1 MQQSNYNR
9 TFLTNP
15 FVVCLLAMVCCGLWG
30 SAFPCIKIGYQMFRI
45 AADDT
50 ASQILF
56 AGYRFML
63 AGVFTIIIGSILG
76 RKFLLPQRASMGKI
90 LKLCMLQTVLQYLFF
105 YIGLAHTT
113 GVKASIIEAV
123 NVFVAIFV
131 ASIFFHQEKLTT
143 RKLIGCVIGFC
154 GVILIN
160 LTGTGIETS
169 MSLIGEGFI
178 FFSTVAYAFSSVCL
192 KHYSKAEN
200 PVVLS
205 GYQFLLGGFIM
216 SICGGIMG
224 GHVRAFYGKSIAML
238 FYLAFISAVA
248 YTLWGILLKYNP
260 ISKVAVY
267 GFMNPVFG
275 VILSAVLL
283 PGENEELGMKSI
295 VALILVCAGI
305 YVVNYVSPKQ
315 KDEAKSRKGT
325 L

>member
-1 MQQSNYNR
+1 MQQSNSNR

-63 AGVFTIIIGSILG
+63 AGVFTIIIGSIFG

-295 VALILVCAGI
+295 VALILVCTGI
-305 YVVNYVSPKQ
+305 YVVNYVAPKQ

>member
-1 MQQSNYNR
+1 MQQSNSNR

-63 AGVFTIIIGSILG
+63 AGVFTIIIGSIFG

-178 FFSTVAYAFSSVCL
+178 FSSTVAYAFSSVCL

>member
-1 MQQSNYNR
+1 MQQSNSNR

-63 AGVFTIIIGSILG
+63 AGVFTIIIGSIFG

-224 GHVRAFYGKSIAML
+224 GHVREFYGKSIAML

>member
-1 MQQSNYNR
+1 MQQSNSNR

-63 AGVFTIIIGSILG
+63 AGVFTIIIGSVFG
-76 RKFLLPQRASMGKI
+76 RKILLPQRASMGKI

-105 YIGLAHTT
+105 YIGLPQST
-113 GVKASIIEAV
+113 GAKASIIEAV

-224 GHVRAFYGKSIAML
+224 GHVREFYGKSIAML

>member
-1 MQQSNYNR
+1 MQQSNSNR

-63 AGVFTIIIGSILG
+63 AGVFTIIIGSIFG

-143 RKLIGCVIGFC
+143 RKLVGCVIGFC

>member
-1 MQQSNYNR
+1 MQQSNSNR

-15 FVVCLLAMVCCGLWG
+15 FVVCLLSMVCCGLWG

-63 AGVFTIIIGSILG
+63 AGVFTIIIGSIFG

>member
-1 MQQSNYNR
+1 MQQSNSNR

-30 SAFPCIKIGYQMFRI
+30 SAFPCIKIGYQMFQI

-63 AGVFTIIIGSILG
+63 AGVFTIIIGSIFG

-224 GHVRAFYGKSIAML
+224 GHVREFYGKSIAML

>member
-1 MQQSNYNR
+1 MQQSNSNR

-63 AGVFTIIIGSILG
+63 AGVFTIIIGSIFG

-224 GHVRAFYGKSIAML
+224 GHVR
-238 FYLAFISAVA
+238 
-248 YTLWGILLKYNP
+248 
-260 ISKVAVY
+260 
-267 GFMNPVFG
+267 
-275 VILSAVLL
+275 
-283 PGENEELGMKSI
+283 E
-295 VALILVCAGI
+295 
-305 YVVNYVSPKQ
+305 
-315 KDEAKSRKGT
+315 
-325 L
+325 

>member
-1 MQQSNYNR
+1 MQQSNSNR

-15 FVVCLLAMVCCGLWG
+15 FMVCFLAMICCGLWG

-45 AADDT
+45 AVDDT

-63 AGVFTIIIGSILG
+63 AGVFTIIIGSIFG

>member
-1 MQQSNYNR
+1 MQQSNSNR

-63 AGVFTIIIGSILG
+63 AGVFTIIIGSVFG

-224 GHVRAFYGKSIAML
+224 GHVREFYGKSIAML
-238 FYLAFISAVA
+238 FYVAFISAVA

>member
-1 MQQSNYNR
+1 MQQSNSNR

-63 AGVFTIIIGSILG
+63 AGVFTIIIGSIFG

-224 GHVRAFYGKSIAML
+224 GHVSGFYGKSIAML
-238 FYLAFISAVA
+238 FYLALISAVA

>member
-1 MQQSNYNR
+1 MQQSNSNR

-30 SAFPCIKIGYQMFRI
+30 SAFPCIKIGYQMFQI

-63 AGVFTIIIGSILG
+63 AGVFTIIIGSIFG

-224 GHVRAFYGKSIAML
+224 GHVSGFYGKSIAML

>member
-1 MQQSNYNR
+1 MQQSNSNR

-30 SAFPCIKIGYQMFRI
+30 SAFPCIKIGYQMFQI

-63 AGVFTIIIGSILG
+63 AGVFTIIIGSIFG

-224 GHVRAFYGKSIAML
+224 GHVSGFYGKSIAML
-238 FYLAFISAVA
+238 FYLALISAVA

>member
-1 MQQSNYNR
+1 MQQSNSNR

-63 AGVFTIIIGSILG
+63 AGVFTIIIGSIFE

>member
-1 MQQSNYNR
+1 MQQSNSNR

-63 AGVFTIIIGSILG
+63 AGVFTIIIGSVFG

-224 GHVRAFYGKSIAML
+224 GHVREFYGKSIAML